1 MCFNGGPILHLMC
14 SIMTVHKCMFKKCMN
29 VNETYWAWIISRE
42 GDIINRYSLDVW
54 SDLYLILIAMPRGDL
69 FNLLPSEL
77 SALYT
82 HFE

>member
-1 MCFNGGPILHLMC
+1 
-14 SIMTVHKCMFKKCMN
+14 MN